1 MHKLIAALVTL
12 TFAALSSQASAALP
26 VASPS
31 LTGADHVKFEA
42 KAKKGKA
49 KKGKAKAASAK

>member
-1 MHKLIAALVTL
+1 MHKLIAAIVGL
-12 TFAALSSQASAALP
+12 TFAALSAQASAALP
-26 VASPS
+26 YGTPS

-49 KKGKAKAASAK
+49 KKGKAKAAAAK